1 MLVDRM
7 IDRLADDHR
16 HANRLAVFVR
26 DAGLRVAGA
35 VDTSTVLAETP
46 GDVGAFV
53 AALARHGLLHHP
65 PKGRRIRFV
74 ADVAADIAEA
84 GRGVLAS
91 AREVAPQR
99 PPAQ

>member
-1 MLVDRM
+1 M
-7 IDRLADDHR
+7 IDRLADDR
-16 HANRLAVFVR
+16 RNASRLAVFVR

-35 VDTSTVLAETP
+35 VGTSTVLAEIPETP